1 MKRVNSAAGILGAA
15 LLIGGLVVSG
25 RQQSA
30 EQAQN
35 VSSVTKEQFD
45 GWMTQLSN
53 WGRWGKG
60 DEIGALNLI
69 TPAKRKQAAGLV
81 KTGTTV
87 SLAREIPRQKVANT
101 PQNRPINPGGALVNL
116 FLIQGDYL
124 FERQEIEYHGGALSH
139 FDALCHVS
147 YNGKLYNGHNFKEV
161 VTPDGGCSKLAVTA
175 LKDGIVTR
183 GILLDIPGTRV
194 TRQDIDAWE
203 KRTGIKISSGDAL
216 LLRTRRPGTTA
227 TGFGGAG
234 YEPSLIPFLK
244 ERDIALLGA
253 DVPQE
258 GGTIPGVAIPIHT
271 FTIVALGMNL
281 LDNLDLDALADTAA
295 KLKRWEFMLTVEPL
309 RVQNG
314 AGSAVNPVAIF

>member
-15 LLIGGLVVSG
+15 LLVGGLVVSG

-35 VSSVTKEQFD
+35 VRSVTKEQFD

-161 VTPDGGCSKLAVTA
+161 VTPDGG
-175 LKDGIVTR
+175 
-183 GILLDIPGTRV
+183 
-194 TRQDIDAWE
+194 
-203 KRTGIKISSGDAL
+203 
-216 LLRTRRPGTTA
+216 
-227 TGFGGAG
+227 
-234 YEPSLIPFLK
+234 
-244 ERDIALLGA
+244 
-253 DVPQE
+253 
-258 GGTIPGVAIPIHT
+258 
-271 FTIVALGMNL
+271 
-281 LDNLDLDALADTAA
+281 
-295 KLKRWEFMLTVEPL
+295 
-309 RVQNG
+309 
-314 AGSAVNPVAIF
+314 